1 MKNSMQYL
9 HAAIVGALIAVLVL
23 TQTAFTQTAI
33 AQNPSTQAAP
43 QAAQASQQS
52 TQTPPAPAP
61 QPAPIER
68 QNPATEPSG
77 NAALTPEALARQR
90 LLSAHTLYL
99 AKTTQDANFPASPD
113 DAYNTVLANL
123 KNWGHYQI
131 VDNVAQAD
139 LVLQLRDAVHANVV
153 DDANDAGS
161 SVYYLPSFQLTI
173 ADPSTLSP
181 LWTVNV
187 SVPTT
192 VKQKNQPALVSAAAE
207 NLVSQLKLLVG
218 DPLTAQDQA
227 ASKQVTH
234 YYHSHAALAIGLA
247 AGFAAA
253 GLVGLLIFIHHTR
266 QDQAAF
272 CQQHNISPCPGA

>member
-1 MKNSMQYL
+1 VQHAIRTTLRCTATVLSFAITLQQFA
-9 HAAIVGALIAVLVL
+9 HAAAPSHHLAALQQQA
-23 TQTAFTQTAI
+23 A
-33 AQNPSTQAAP
+33 AQQQAAP
-43 QAAQASQQS
+43 
-52 TQTPPAPAP
+52 PPP
-61 QPAPIER
+61 PAPIER
-68 QNPATEPSG
+68 QNPASQSNPSSPSTPP
-77 NAALTPEALARQR
+77 LTPEALARQR

>member
-1 MKNSMQYL
+1 VQHAIRTTLRCTATVLSFAITLQQFA
-9 HAAIVGALIAVLVL
+9 HAAAPSHHLAALQQQA
-23 TQTAFTQTAI
+23 A
-33 AQNPSTQAAP
+33 AQQQAAP
-43 QAAQASQQS
+43 
-52 TQTPPAPAP
+52 PPA
-61 QPAPIER
+61 PAPIER
-68 QNPATEPSG
+68 QNPASQSNPSSPSTPP
-77 NAALTPEALARQR
+77 LTPEALARQR

-192 VKQKNQPALVSAAAE
+192 VKSSKEPAMVSAAAE